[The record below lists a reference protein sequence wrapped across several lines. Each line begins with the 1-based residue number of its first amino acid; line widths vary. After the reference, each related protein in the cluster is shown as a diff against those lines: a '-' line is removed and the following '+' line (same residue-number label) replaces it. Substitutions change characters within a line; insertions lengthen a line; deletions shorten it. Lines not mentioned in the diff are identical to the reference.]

1 MAYLRISNSP
11 LPVNDLY
18 QRLKDPKYGGI
29 VTFIGTVR
37 QWTGQIE
44 TKQIEYTAYEAMA
57 KTQLANLAE
66 PIEKQGG
73 RVVIAHRTGRL
84 ELTDEAVFVGV
95 AAAHRAEA
103 FKWCEYLIDTLK
115 KDVPIWKKEIDTDKI
130 RWGTTL

>member
-57 KTQLANLAE
+57 KTQLAKLAE